1 MKIHAHI
8 VSNYVL
14 KGKFHFLTWPLHKI
28 VCIFIFKGNF
38 VMLHPNLVNA
48 KCLIACMEML
58 QQYNCIPVGMSI
70 KQSLPSNA
78 ALIAASWFCLNSLNP
93 NTVVK
98 IFIIS
103 LQWSK
108 LKWSNILFSSSLF
121 FCALFC
127 TLMGGAAERIIICI
141 FIPFIIIH
149 YFLKGDN
156 LILRT
161 QVTTAKWVSS
171 FF

>member
-1 MKIHAHI
+1 MHTLFQTMCSKE
-8 VSNYVL
+8 N
-14 KGKFHFLTWPLHKI
+14 
-28 VCIFIFKGNF
+28 FIFLLGLCIKLCAFSYLRGIF

-156 LILRT
+156 LI
-161 QVTTAKWVSS
+161 
-171 FF
+171 